1 MKNIQK
7 LKVTPALLKQYKN
20 KRCLVSVD
28 YGTDD
33 ISEDLEKYR
42 DWAVIT
48 LVTKDS
54 IHVMPYS
61 LTKDFK
67 DKMSFY
73 KGLSGYQI
81 VKHYGD
87 TEFTEYC
94 RRLAECEV
102 DE

>member
-7 LKVTPALLKQYKN
+7 LKVTPALLKHYKQ

-28 YGTDD
+28 YGIDD

-48 LVTKDS
+48 LVTRDS

-67 DKMSFY
+67 DKQSFY
-73 KGLSGYQI
+73 HGLSGYQI